1 MITRLQIN
9 HWSEW
14 LIPGSPEDSRLF
26 HGESSDR
33 VWICPPHLG
42 QGYIQEIPLREDLSL
57 NIYDYQL
64 HQNLLID
71 EPGQANRLE
80 FEFYL
85 EGDQLANHSSI
96 VPCLGFKDLTVK
108 QTRRVFKLEIV
119 FQCPS
124 LMTYC
129 RAFRER
135 LSPRN
140 QIIFERF
147 IDCLWQLLRRPG
159 LTPEGT
165 FRQLL
170 QGKIRPPADVSVVS
184 VEQFLPEKIWSEFGH
199 LNHIKHS
206 PMVPVMEPVIGQIL
220 SCPYRGVN
228 RRAYLTRHVLI
239 LVALHLEAMVQPSL
253 SDADLDS
260 VFQAAAIL
268 RHHLATPPT
277 VESLA
282 RQVCTNRFKLNRGFH
297 DIYGTTPYGYLRSY
311 RLHKAQQLLQ
321 TTELS
326 ISEVAARVGYT
337 NNSQFTLAFR
347 QLMGINPKKFQ
358 MHAWQQAV

>member
-1 MITRLQIN
+1 MTTRLQIN

-14 LIPGSPEDSRLF
+14 LISGSPEDSRLF

-33 VWICPPHLG
+33 IWVCPPHLG

-57 NIYDYQL
+57 NIHDYQL
-64 HQNLLID
+64 YQNLLID
-71 EPGQANRLE
+71 QPGETNQLE
-80 FEFYL
+80 FEFHL
-85 EGDQLANHSSI
+85 EGDAYANHSSI
-96 VPCLGFKDLTVK
+96 VPCLGFRDLTIK

-119 FQCPS
+119 CQRS
-124 LMTYC
+124 LLMTYY

-147 IDCLWQLLRRPG
+147 INCLWQLLRRPG
-159 LTPEGT
+159 WTPDST
-165 FRQLL
+165 FSRLL
-170 QGKIRPPADVSVVS
+170 QGEIMPEDIS
-184 VEQFLPEKIWSEFGH
+184 VEQALPETLWSEFGH
-199 LNHIKHS
+199 LNHIRCI
-206 PMVPVMEPVIGQIL
+206 PMVPAMKPIIGQIL

-228 RRAYLTRHVLI
+228 RRAYLTRQALT
-239 LVALHLEAMVQPSL
+239 LVSLYLEAMVQPRL

-260 VFQAAAIL
+260 IFQAAAIL

-277 VESLA
+277 VDALA

-297 DIYGTTPYGYLRSY
+297 EVYGTTPYGYLRNC
-311 RLHKAQQLLQ
+311 RLYKARQLLQ

-326 ISEVAARVGYT
+326 ISKVATRVGYT